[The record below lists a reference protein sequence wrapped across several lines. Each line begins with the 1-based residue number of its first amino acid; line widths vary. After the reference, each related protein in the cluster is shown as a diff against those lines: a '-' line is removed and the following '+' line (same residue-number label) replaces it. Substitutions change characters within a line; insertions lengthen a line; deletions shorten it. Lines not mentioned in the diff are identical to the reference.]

1 MSSQTYKGGTV
12 MQYKSGREQLRQFYQ
27 QEDSGE
33 KTYIPAKPKINP
45 NEKDRF
51 FRVCAY
57 CRVSTDNDEQLSSFE
72 LQQAHYRQLVQDH
85 PNWELRR
92 IFADQGISGTSLKNR
107 DAFNE
112 MIEACKRGEYDLILT
127 KSVSR
132 FARNLVDCISLIRML
147 KGLTPPVG
155 VFFETDNLYTLGENT
170 EFMLSFLAT
179 FAQEESVKKSE
190 AMNWSLHQ
198 RFKDGKLL
206 TPAPLGYDRQKDAA
220 GHYIK
225 YAPLLVNEAEARI
238 VRFIYDAYLS
248 GWSQGQIAE
257 FLKDIGCKTKT
268 GSKEWTGSAV
278 AYILTNERYCGN
290 VLTWKTFTADLYE
303 HKHKRNRQDR
313 DQYLYHDRHP
323 AIVSVEKFEAVQAL
337 IENRKHHVHGTLPA
351 LHVIDEGIFRGYIPI
366 NHHWV
371 NDDPDIYYDISNS
384 VTKVLKVRSIE
395 KRSFS
400 AFDLTGYQVVRN
412 QFTQVRYEGPSI
424 TIANN
429 RISFNLF
436 CMKNFEDVGY
446 VQLLLH
452 PAERKIAIRPCRE
465 HDTHSIRWRP
475 DPERPIYSKTLNCQ
489 HFGNALFTIMEWDPE
504 YIYRVRGIWAKR
516 GTEQIIVFNLV
527 NAVPAVLMTADG
539 EDSKARRRVE
549 LCPAEWT
556 EDFGDEFYEHILEN
570 GFYYLVP
577 DTEWQTAAASIPA
590 PGMEQFT
597 APSAAEL
604 QLTMEALTRGMEMHN
619 DGQPD

>member
-1 MSSQTYKGGTV
+1 
-12 MQYKSGREQLRQFYQ
+12 MQDDGRREQLRQIYQ
-27 QEDSGE
+27 REDTGE
-33 KTYIPAKPKINP
+33 KTFIPAKPKINP
-45 NEKDRF
+45 NERDRF

-85 PNWELRR
+85 PNWELKH

-107 DAFNE
+107 DEFNA
-112 MIEACKRGEYDLILT
+112 MIDACKRGEYDLILT

-147 KGLTPPVG
+147 KGMTPPVG

-190 AMNWSLHQ
+190 SMNWSLQQ

-206 TPAPLGYDRQKDAA
+206 TPAPLGYDREKDAA
-220 GHYIK
+220 GHYVK
-225 YAPLLVNEAEARI
+225 YAPLLLNESEARI

-248 GWSQGQIAE
+248 GWSQESIAN
-257 FLKDIGCKTKT
+257 FLKDIGCLTKT
-268 GSKEWTGSAV
+268 GSTDWTTSAIG
-278 AYILTNERYCGN
+278 YILTNERYVGN

-303 HKHKRNRQDR
+303 HKHKKNRQDR

-323 AIVSVEKFEAVQAL
+323 AIVSVEKFEAVQSL
-337 IENRKHHVHGTLPA
+337 IQNRKHHVRGGLPS
-351 LHVIDEGIFRGYIPI
+351 LQVIDEGIFRGYIPI

-371 NDDPDIYYDISNS
+371 NDDPNVYYDISNS
-384 VTKVLKVRSIE
+384 VAKVLKVKAID

-400 AFDLTGYQVVRN
+400 AFDLSGYQVVRN
-412 QFTQVRYEGPSI
+412 QFMQVRYEGPSI
-424 TIANN
+424 TLSEN

-436 CMKNFEDVGY
+436 CMRCFENVAY
-446 VQLLLH
+446 IQLLLH

-465 HDTHSIRWRP
+465 KDTHSIRWRP
-475 DPERPIYSKTLNCQ
+475 DPDKPVYSKTLNCQ
-489 HFGNALFTIMEWDPE
+489 HFGNALFSIMEWDPE
-504 YIYRVRGIWAKR
+504 YIYRVRGTWAKR
-516 GTEQIIVFNLV
+516 GPEQIIVFNLV
-527 NAVPAVLMTADG
+527 NAVPAMLILP
-539 EDSKARRRVE
+539 ENSDSTTRRRTE

-556 EDFGDEFYEHILEN
+556 EDFGDEFYEHVLEN
-570 GFYYLVP
+570 GFYYLAP
-577 DTEWQTAAASIPA
+577 DSEWRTTAESIPA
-590 PGMEQFT
+590 PGMEQFAVPT
-597 APSAAEL
+597 SEQL
-604 QLTMEALTRGMEMHN
+604 QLTIENLTRGTEMPY
-619 DGQPD
+619 DG

>member
-1 MSSQTYKGGTV
+1 
-12 MQYKSGREQLRQFYQ
+12 MQDDGRREQLRQIYQ
-27 QEDSGE
+27 REDTGE
-33 KTYIPAKPKINP
+33 KTFIPAKPKINP

-85 PNWELRR
+85 PNWDLRH

-107 DAFNE
+107 DEFNA
-112 MIEACKRGEYDLILT
+112 MIDACKRGEYDLILT

-190 AMNWSLHQ
+190 SMNWSLQQ

-206 TPAPLGYDRQKDAA
+206 TPAPLGYDRQKDSAD
-220 GHYIK
+220 HYIK

-248 GWSQGQIAE
+248 GWSQESIAS
-257 FLKDIGCKTKT
+257 FLKDIGCLTKT
-268 GSKEWTGSAV
+268 GSTDWTTSAIG
-278 AYILTNERYCGN
+278 YILTNERYVGN

-303 HKHKRNRQDR
+303 HKHKKNKQDR

-323 AIVSVEKFEAVQAL
+323 AIISLEKFEAVQAL
-337 IENRKHHVHGTLPA
+337 IENRKHHVRGGLPA

-371 NDDPDIYYDISNS
+371 NDDPNVYYDISNS
-384 VTKVLKVRSIE
+384 VAKVLKVKAID

-400 AFDLTGYQVVRN
+400 AFDLSGYQVVRN
-412 QFTQVRYEGPSI
+412 QFMQVRYEGPSI
-424 TIANN
+424 TLTEN
-429 RISFNLF
+429 RVSFNLF
-436 CMKNFEDVGY
+436 CMRCFENVAY
-446 VQLLLH
+446 IQLLLH

-465 HDTHSIRWRP
+465 KDTHSIRWRP
-475 DPERPIYSKTLNCQ
+475 DSDKPVYSKTLSCQ
-489 HFGNALFTIMEWDPE
+489 HFGNALFSIMEWDPE
-504 YIYRVRGIWAKR
+504 YIYRVRGTWAKR
-516 GTEQIIVFNLV
+516 GSEQIIVFNLV
-527 NAVPAVLMTADG
+527 NAIPAMLMLPDNP
-539 EDSKARRRVE
+539 DSTARRRTE
-549 LCPAEWT
+549 LLPAEWT
-556 EDFGDEFYEHILEN
+556 DDFGDEFYEHILEN
-570 GFYYLVP
+570 GFYYLAP
-577 DTEWQTAAASIPA
+577 DSEWRTTAASIPA
-590 PGMEQFT
+590 PGMEQFDVPT
-597 APSAAEL
+597 AEQL
-604 QLTMEALTRGMEMHN
+604 QLTIDNLTRGTEMPY
-619 DGQPD
+619 DG

>member
-1 MSSQTYKGGTV
+1 
-12 MQYKSGREQLRQFYQ
+12 MQDKSGRKQLRQLYQ
-27 QEDSGE
+27 QEDTVG
-33 KTYIPAKPKINP
+33 KTYIPAKPKIDP
-45 NEKDRF
+45 NERNRL

-72 LQQAHYRQLVQDH
+72 LQQAHYRQLIQDH
-85 PNWELRR
+85 PNWELKY

-107 DAFNE
+107 NAFNE
-112 MIEACKRGEYDLILT
+112 MIEACKHGEYDLIVT

-155 VFFETDNLYTLGENT
+155 VFFETDNLYTLGENN

-190 AMNWSLHQ
+190 AMNWSLKQ

-206 TPAPLGYDRQKDAA
+206 TPAPLGYDRQKDSA

-225 YAPLLVNEAEARI
+225 YAPLLLNETEAHI
-238 VRFIYDAYLS
+238 VRFIYDAYLF
-248 GWSQGQIAE
+248 GWSQEQIAE
-257 FLKDIGCKTKT
+257 FLKDIGCRTKT
-268 GSKEWTGSAV
+268 GNTEWTSKAV

-290 VLTWKTFTADLYE
+290 VLTWKTFTSDLYE
-303 HKHKRNRQDR
+303 HKHRKNRQDR

-337 IENRKHHVHGTLPA
+337 IENRKHHVHRTLPA

-366 NHHWV
+366 NHHWI
-371 NDDPDIYYDISNS
+371 NDDPKIYYDISNT
-384 VTKVLKVRSIE
+384 VNKVLKVKNIAKKSL
-395 KRSFS
+395 S
-400 AFDLTGYQVVRN
+400 AFDFTGYQVVRN

-424 TIANN
+424 TIAND

-436 CMKNFEDVGY
+436 CMKDFENVGY

-452 PAERKIAIRPCRE
+452 PAERKIAIRPCKER
-465 HDTHSIRWRP
+465 DTHSIRWRP
-475 DPERPIYSKTLNCQ
+475 DPKRPIYSKTLNCH
-489 HFGNALFTIMEWDPE
+489 HFGNALFAIMEWDPE

-516 GTEQIIVFNLV
+516 GTEQIIIFNLV
-527 NAVPAVLMTADG
+527 NAVPAVLMTPDDEG
-539 EDSKARRRVE
+539 SKARRRVE

-556 EDFGDEFYEHILEN
+556 DDFGDEFYEHILEN
-570 GFYYLVP
+570 GFYYLAP
-577 DTEWQTAAASIPA
+577 DSEWRTSTDSIPA
-590 PGMEQFT
+590 PGIRQF
-597 APSAAEL
+597 AIPSAAEL
-604 QLTMEALTRGMEMHN
+604 RLTMEDLIRETEMHG
-619 DGQPD
+619 DGQPN